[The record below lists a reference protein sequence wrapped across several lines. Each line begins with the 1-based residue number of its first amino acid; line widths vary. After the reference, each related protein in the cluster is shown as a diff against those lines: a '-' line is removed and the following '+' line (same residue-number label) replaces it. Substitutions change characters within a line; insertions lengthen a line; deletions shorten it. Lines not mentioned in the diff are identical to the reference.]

1 MRADARTRSR
11 VGIIVFAALV
21 LFGGA
26 ILTIGGKR
34 GFFLARSN
42 YFARFPNSQ
51 GVTAG
56 NQVRL
61 SGVVVGAVHDIQVPK
76 KPGEDL
82 TINFDIE
89 RRYQHLLKTDSK
101 VEIKT
106 IGLLGDKYL
115 EISPGSPDK
124 PDLPPNSEITAVRS
138 PELDKI
144 LASSGDLVENV
155 LAISKS
161 LRNILGKT
169 EQGEGFLGEMVMPG
183 PHGEALGK
191 SLRET
196 IDSLDLLIQD
206 VRSGKGL
213 AGRLLTDKGLAD
225 HVDHELR
232 EATSS
237 INRIAQA
244 LEKGTT
250 SGEGIV
256 PALLSDPEGKRK
268 FYAMVDAVKATADG
282 LAAFSK
288 DLSEGKGT
296 IPRLVKDEQ
305 FSKEFLGDLQK
316 LSRHLANVAAKLD
329 STDGTAGRLI
339 ADPSVY
345 EAIDDILVGVNESKF
360 LRWLIRDRQKS
371 GIEKR
376 YNETKAAEEA
386 KPPIPAPT
394 SPPVPTPPAPAPP
407 GTTEPAPGG

>member
-11 VGIIVFAALV
+11 VGIIIFAALV
-21 LFGGA
+21 LFAGA

-34 GFFLARSN
+34 GFFIKRTT

-51 GVTAG
+51 GITAG

-61 SGVVVGAVHDIQVPK
+61 TGVVVGAVHDIEVPK
-76 KPGEDL
+76 KPGQDL
-82 TINFDIE
+82 TVYFDIE
-89 RRYQHLLKTDSK
+89 RRYQHLIKADSK

-115 EISPGSPDK
+115 ELSPGSPDK
-124 PDLPPNSEITAVRS
+124 PDLPPDSEIQAVRS
-138 PELDKI
+138 AELDKI
-144 LASSGDLVENV
+144 LASGGDLVENV

-161 LRNILGKT
+161 LRNILGRT
-169 EQGEGFLGEMVMPG
+169 EQGEGFLGEVTAPG
-183 PHGEALGK
+183 PEGKALGK

-196 IDSLDLLIQD
+196 IESANLVLKE
-206 VRSGKGL
+206 VREGKGL
-213 AGRLLTDKGLAD
+213 AGKLLTDESLAR

-232 EATSS
+232 ETVDS

-244 LEKGTT
+244 VEKGTT

-256 PALLSDPEGKRK
+256 PALLSDPEGKK
-268 FYAMVDAVKATADG
+268 KVFAMVDAVKATADS
-282 LAAFSK
+282 LASFSK
-288 DLSEGKGT
+288 DLSEGKGA
-296 IPRLVKDEQ
+296 IPRLVHDEG
-305 FSKEFLGDLQK
+305 FSKEFLGDLEK
-316 LSRHLANVAAKLD
+316 LSKHLANVAEKLD

-345 EAIDDILVGVNESKF
+345 EAINDVLVGVNESKF
-360 LRWLIRDRQKS
+360 LRWLVRDRQKS

-386 KPPIPAPT
+386 KPPLPAPT
-394 SPPVPTPPAPAPP
+394 PVPAAAPSTAPD
-407 GTTEPAPGG
+407 G

>member
-11 VGIIVFAALV
+11 VGIIIFAALV
-21 LFGGA
+21 MFAGA
-26 ILTIGGKR
+26 ILTVGGKR
-34 GFFLARSN
+34 GFFIARSA

-51 GVTAG
+51 GVTTG

-61 SGVVVGAVHDIQVPK
+61 TGVVVGAVHEIEVPK
-76 KPGEDL
+76 KPGQDL
-82 TINFDIE
+82 KIYFDIE
-89 RRYQHLLKTDSK
+89 RRYQHLLKADSK

-115 EISPGSPDK
+115 ELSPGSADK
-124 PDLPPNSEITAVRS
+124 PDLPANSEIPAVRS
-138 PELDKI
+138 AELDKI
-144 LASSGDLVENV
+144 LASGGDLVENV

-161 LRNILGKT
+161 LRNILGRT
-169 EQGEGFLGEMVMPG
+169 EQGEGFLGEVTAPG
-183 PHGEALGK
+183 PEGKALGK

-196 IDSLDLLIQD
+196 IESANLVLKEI
-206 VRSGKGL
+206 REGKGL
-213 AGRLLTDKGLAD
+213 AGRLLRDEALAH
-225 HVDHELR
+225 HVDRELR
-232 EATSS
+232 EAVSS

-244 LEKGTT
+244 VEKGTT
-250 SGEGIV
+250 TGEGLV

-268 FYAMVDAVKATADG
+268 LYAMVDSVKATADA

-288 DLSEGKGT
+288 DLAEGKGT
-296 IPRLVKDEQ
+296 VSRLVRDEE

-345 EAIDDILVGVNESKF
+345 DAINDILVGINESKF

-376 YNETKAAEEA
+376 YNETKAAEEE
-386 KPPIPAPT
+386 KPPLPAPT
-394 SPPVPTPPAPAPP
+394 TPPQTPGSAAPAPA
-407 GTTEPAPGG
+407 G